1 LNLRLQRLHPRRR
14 CIGFIGERKECDLEH
29 QRHDQDRHAKI
40 SDQSKDG
47 VDQREH
53 RLGDETEPTPVDR
66 KVEPVQIERFVII
79 VEDRNFL
86 GAGEQTSAGARG
98 AARRNGLRTL

>member
-1 LNLRLQRLHPRRR
+1 LQRLHLRRR
-14 CIGFIGERKECDLEH
+14 RIGFIGERKECDLEH

-66 KVEPVQIERFVII
+66 KVEPVQIERFVIA

-98 AARRNGLRTL
+98 AARRNGLRIL